1 MTETQVLPNP
11 QARLHVLQ
19 HAGLLTSFLAALWS
33 TAAHPL
39 LQKWN

>member
-1 MTETQVLPNP
+1 MTDTRVLPNP
-11 QARLHVLQ
+11 RAHLRVLQ